1 MGRIVGIDYGR
12 ARIGVAV
19 SDETQFLAR
28 ALICLPFNKLF
39 FSSLHQELSKLGII
53 DSIVIGLPIQL
64 NGKEG
69 EMAIEVRKFAV
80 EMEKHLPY
88 PIVFW
93 DERLTSAQAE
103 KALIAAEFNRKKR
116 AAHSDT
122 MSATIILQNFLDSKS
137 FQKGC

>member
-1 MGRIVGIDYGR
+1 MGRIVALDYGR

-28 ALICLPFNKLF
+28 ALICLPHNKQTPQKL
-39 FSSLHQELSKLGII
+39 LEALSKLDPIDLII
-53 DSIVIGLPIQL
+53 LGLPLQL

-69 EMAIEVRKFAV
+69 EMAQEVRKFA
-80 EMEKHLPY
+80 EELKAHLPY
-88 PIVFW
+88 PLIFW

-103 KALIAAEFNRKKR
+103 RALLDSQLTRKQR

-122 MSATIILQNFLDSKS
+122 MSATIILQSYLDSK
-137 FQKGC
+137 KRV